1 MDMGNISVNKLGG
14 ISLMAGPVLA
24 LIFYLIG
31 PGGSLNGNID
41 PSDAQ
46 AFIAELSSN
55 TTFAVISAILV
66 SLGLITLFHGVSVM
80 ARESGDA
87 LTGFGIKFILL
98 AVVGWVA
105 SQGIF
110 IAIAN
115 SSDAGTVYA
124 AAQGV
129 SSISA
134 VNASIGFIALSL
146 GLSNKDYVNTIFAY
160 IVAIVSIV
168 GLVAAVV
175 GALDSSQLQNVGMV
189 AGICYLI
196 WTIWAILIGKDL
208 ISRD

>member
-1 MDMGNISVNKLGG
+1 MGNISVNKLGG
-14 ISLMAGPVLA
+14 ISLIVGPVLA

-160 IVAIVSIV
+160 VVSIVSIV

-196 WTIWAILIGKDL
+196 WTIWSILIGKDL
-208 ISRD
+208 MSRD

>member
-1 MDMGNISVNKLGG
+1 MGNISVNKLGG
-14 ISLMAGPVLA
+14 ISLIVGPVLA

-41 PSDAQ
+41 PSDGQ
-46 AFIAELSSN
+46 AFVSELSSN
-55 TTFAVISAILV
+55 TAFAVISAILV
-66 SLGLITLFHGVSVM
+66 SMGLITLFHGVSVITK
-80 ARESGDA
+80 ESGDA
-87 LTGFGIKFILL
+87 LTGFGLKFILL

-115 SSDAGTVYA
+115 NSDAGTVYA

-134 VNASIGFIALSL
+134 INASIGFIALSL
-146 GLSNKDYVNTIFAY
+146 GLSSRDYINTIFAY
-160 IVAIVSIV
+160 IIALVSLV
-168 GLVAAVV
+168 GLIAAVV
-175 GALDSSQLQNVGMV
+175 GALDSSQLQNVGIV

-208 ISRD
+208 MARD

>member
-1 MDMGNISVNKLGG
+1 MGNISVNKLGG
-14 ISLMAGPVLA
+14 ISLIVGPVLA

-134 VNASIGFIALSL
+134 VNASIGFITLSL

-160 IVAIVSIV
+160 VVSIVSIV

-196 WTIWAILIGKDL
+196 WTIWSILIGKDL
-208 ISRD
+208 MSRD

>member
-1 MDMGNISVNKLGG
+1 MGNISVNKLGG

>member
-1 MDMGNISVNKLGG
+1 MGNISVNKLGG
-14 ISLMAGPVLA
+14 ISLIVGPVLA

-160 IVAIVSIV
+160 IVSIVSIV

-196 WTIWAILIGKDL
+196 WTIWSILIGKDL
-208 ISRD
+208 MSRD

>member
-189 AGICYLI
+189 PVICYLI

-208 ISRD
+208 SSRD

>member
-1 MDMGNISVNKLGG
+1 MGNISVNKLGG
-14 ISLMAGPVLA
+14 ISLIVGPVLA

-124 AAQGV
+124 AAQCV

-160 IVAIVSIV
+160 VVSIVSIV

-196 WTIWAILIGKDL
+196 WTIWSILIGKDL
-208 ISRD
+208 MSRD